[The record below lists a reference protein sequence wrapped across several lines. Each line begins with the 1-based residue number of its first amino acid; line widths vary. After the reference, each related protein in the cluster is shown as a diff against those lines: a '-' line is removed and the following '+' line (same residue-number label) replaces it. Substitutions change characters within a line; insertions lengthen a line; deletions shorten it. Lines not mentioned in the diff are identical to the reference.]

1 MHLLQVYRE
10 VADEPGSK
18 EKIQLLVKAIFKE
31 FSVRDHSVHVL
42 SGDGGG
48 GGGGGGGVCV
58 CMRARAC
65 VCVFACACASSK
77 YTFVFPP

>member
-1 MHLLQVYRE
+1 MHLSQVYRE

-42 SGDGGG
+42 SGGG
-48 GGGGGGGVCV
+48 GGGGGGGVRV
-58 CMRARAC
+58 RVRVR
-65 VCVFACACASSK
+65 VCVSVCACIR
-77 YTFVFPP
+77 V

>member
-42 SGDGGG
+42 SGGGG
-48 GGGGGGGVCV
+48 GGGGDGVCFV
-58 CMRARAC
+58 C
-65 VCVFACACASSK
+65 
-77 YTFVFPP
+77 